1 MARKSYSTI
10 EKRINLAELG
20 IKSFENDIFNV
31 KIGLESFKD
40 GFEIKAEEILAI
52 CKTRLKIEQSVHL
65 DFKNIGE
72 SLNLKVLDLEKFV
85 DFKVEK
91 IDEKVNKKTEDILIQ
106 AEVKFLTQ
114 QKDLEDKIFELNQ
127 KLEHEFT
134 TLSSNLDKVRREM
147 VDVISSD
154 KESFEGQIEL
164 INKNISEF
172 SEKISLYRN
181 NIETSIENEYNSF
194 SKSIK
199 SDLGLLEDELKKV

>member
-1 MARKSYSTI
+1 MQSEAK
-10 EKRINLAELG
+10 
-20 IKSFENDIFNV
+20 
-31 KIGLESFKD
+31 
-40 GFEIKAEEILAI
+40 
-52 CKTRLKIEQSVHL
+52 KIEQSVNL

-91 IDEKVNKKTEDILIQ
+91 IDERVNKKTEDILIQ

-114 QKDLEDKIFELNQ
+114 QKSLEDRIFELNQ
-127 KLEHEFT
+127 KLENEFT

-147 VDVISSD
+147 IDVISSD

-164 INKNISEF
+164 MHKNISEF
-172 SEKISLYRN
+172 SEKIGLYRN
-181 NIETSIENEYNSF
+181 NIETSIKNEYNAF

-199 SDLGLLEDELKKV
+199 SEFGLLEDELKKV